1 MENERFHAYY
11 KAQNIVPEDEWESFM
26 NALRQHL
33 PTTFRV
39 AGSRQYVLSRLFKD
53 VCLYIIYQ
61 QDSKLSQ

>member
-1 MENERFHAYY
+1 MENERFNAYY

-39 AGSRQYVLSRLFKD
+39 AGSRQCVFFSVAQGRVPLH
-53 VCLYIIYQ
+53 INQ